1 MKGLGI
7 MSSNIYAALGED
19 GAMPAAKP
27 ATHKEVTGGA
37 KEKQYGAKGMQGDKK
52 KHTSA
57 KHDRTHGG
65 KSSEHKGGAGKGN
78 WGKAGDELDAA
89 ADNGDESATE
99 AEMETPSN
107 EMSLEEAMKIKEE
120 KKKAVAALA
129 KTGPARAVDTS
140 AFAAELKPNTPMGQL
155 PILEVDG
162 KKVCQSGA
170 LLRYAGKL
178 AGLYPEDAWKALKV
192 DEFLGAWDEASNE
205 MSKQYGLPEDQRE
218 EFRRN

>member
-1 MKGLGI
+1 
-7 MSSNIYAALGED
+7 
-19 GAMPAAKP
+19 
-27 ATHKEVTGGA
+27 
-37 KEKQYGAKGMQGDKK
+37 MQGDKK

-99 AEMETPSN
+99 AEMEPPSN

-140 AFAAELKPNTPMGQL
+140 AFAAMAAPKK
-155 PILEVDG
+155 LEDEENH
-162 KKVCQSGA
+162 
-170 LLRYAGKL
+170 L
-178 AGLYPEDAWKALKV
+178 DMLKV
-192 DEFLGAWDEASNE
+192 DAKFRKRGEKEAKVQQNMVDLMNFKVAPTQSNDRDDDKRDRRGGDRGRGDERVR
-205 MSKQYGLPEDQRE
+205 EDHATRG
-218 EFRRN
+218 RRR